1 MLFVIVFFVVFVS
14 VIAFAV
20 VRGVKQGKAIAAGDG
35 PAVIVATVKGNRA
48 AERKIAFMLGK
59 GYELQGQGS
68 RKVAWSPVT
77 GVFTSKQK
85 HTLTFV
91 KKTA

>member
-48 AERKIAFMLGK
+48 ARNARSRSCLGR
-59 GYELQGQGS
+59 G
-68 RKVAWSPVT
+68 
-77 GVFTSKQK
+77 TSCR
-85 HTLTFV
+85 
-91 KKTA
+91 ARARGRWRGRR

>member
-1 MLFVIVFFVVFVS
+1 
-14 VIAFAV
+14 
-20 VRGVKQGKAIAAGDG
+20 
-35 PAVIVATVKGNRA
+35 
-48 AERKIAFMLGK
+48 MLGK